1 MSGIRLARN
10 KRKMGILTFGLML
23 IRQILRKSERYITM
37 SGQMKNYNNYYKQL
51 ETMDLTPVSAKDL
64 PHVKLDIRGAIAY
77 AKKLGKQVF
86 ELTDEEK
93 QRFMRAY

>member
-10 KRKMGILTFGLML
+10 RRKMGILTFGLML

-37 SGQMKNYNNYYKQL
+37 NGQMKNYNNYYKQL
-51 ETMDLTPVSAKDL
+51 ETMDLMPASAKDL

>member
-1 MSGIRLARN
+1 MDKWRTI
-10 KRKMGILTFGLML
+10 I
-23 IRQILRKSERYITM
+23 
-37 SGQMKNYNNYYKQL
+37 YYKQL

-86 ELTDEEK
+86 
-93 QRFMRAY
+93 

>member
-1 MSGIRLARN
+1 MN
-10 KRKMGILTFGLML
+10 
-23 IRQILRKSERYITM
+23 
-37 SGQMKNYNNYYKQL
+37 GQMKNYNNYYKQL
-51 ETMDLTPVSAKDL
+51 ETMDLTHVSAKDL
-64 PHVKLDIRGAIAY
+64 PNVKLDIRGAIAY

>member
-1 MSGIRLARN
+1 MSGIRLAKNR
-10 KRKMGILTFGLML
+10 RKMGILTFGLML

-37 SGQMKNYNNYYKQL
+37 NGQMKNYNNYYKQL